1 MEKEYSKEEH
11 DKCQSVAD
19 AFAELYEM
27 YGDMCV
33 VDAGKFGFVFLK
45 WFSRNSFE
53 GSTAYKDSR
62 ELFDDLWQMWLGY
75 KLLESVSGTEREDI
89 DYEQLYE
96 ELSAKEKEEYEE
108 KRQQFLSL
116 SGLCD

>member
-1 MEKEYSKEEH
+1 
-11 DKCQSVAD
+11 
-19 AFAELYEM
+19 
-27 YGDMCV
+27 MCV

-62 ELFDDLWQMWLGY
+62 ELFDDLWQMWLDY